1 MTDSSELMEDVGVPT
16 GATPDADN
24 PGWFSWG
31 DFPRGSFAAAT
42 GRLLFK
48 PDGEGRALT
57 RMFPTEQH
65 MNMGG
70 H

>member
-1 MTDSSELMEDVGVPT
+1 MPDSSELMEDVGLPT

-42 GRLLFK
+42 GPQLLIHERRVGTNSGVNHSEK
-48 PDGEGRALT
+48 LLS
-57 RMFPTEQH
+57 
-65 MNMGG
+65 
-70 H
+70 